1 MIEED
6 EDLINLVEGNKYFRV
21 YEDGLFHVSGL
32 PKKNSDGSII
42 LPKDAV
48 VEVSHYGETN
58 IDIDLN
64 SEAEWEKFWRKH
76 TVSHYIIKNGFDV
89 KDNL

>member
-1 MIEED
+1 MKMGCFT
-6 EDLINLVEGNKYFRV
+6 LV
-21 YEDGLFHVSGL
+21 GLQ
-32 PKKNSDGSII
+32 KKNSDGSII

-64 SEAEWEKFWRKH
+64 SEAEWEKFWRTH
-76 TVSHYIIKNGFDV
+76 TVSHYIIKNGFNV
-89 KDNL
+89 KDKL